1 MAALSRAPCHHRSRR
16 ERAAPSLRRVRRVSM
31 TRSTARPTAA
41 PTPTEGRTPKVD
53 SGAAPEGA
61 ARTLRAFEGGSR
73 KRATPSAGRVVGQPG
88 AVPPRCT
95 IVTFLAE
102 RRGIP
107 AGTPPCAGARTYA
120 WRFTAGWRR
129 APRRGGSQST
139 DPKWVSRQGVARG
152 RRAIAHRSAGVRGSR
167 TLEETMPQQ
176 CRAGVGVA
184 TPLVWVGVFLR
195 MYVALGAALW
205 SCRRGTCYAT
215 RLSSCVVCLVAWSTY
230 SMSSRVS

>member
-16 ERAAPSLRRVRRVSM
+16 ARAAPSLRRVRRVSM

-41 PTPTEGRTPKVD
+41 PTPTEGRPPKVD

-73 KRATPSAGRVVGQPG
+73 KHAPPSAGRVVGQPG

-107 AGTPPCAGARTYA
+107 AGRRRVQAPARMLGGSRLGGDARREEGGRRVPT
-120 WRFTAGWRR
+120 RNGSRGRGWR
-129 APRRGGSQST
+129 GGG
-139 DPKWVSRQGVARG
+139 VRSRIDQPECVARG
-152 RRAIAHRSAGVRGSR
+152 RWKRQRRRPAAMPCRCRGCHASCLGWGVH
-167 TLEETMPQQ
+167 
-176 CRAGVGVA
+176 
-184 TPLVWVGVFLR
+184 LR

-215 RLSSCVVCLVAWSTY
+215 RLSSCVAFVW
-230 SMSSRVS
+230 